1 MLSDFISLFYPR
13 ICEGCG
19 HPLLKHEETICTG
32 CEISLPRTEYSK
44 ELINPVMKI
53 FLGRVDLQ
61 AATALYFFHK
71 GNRLQGLMHKLKYNG
86 IKEIGI
92 RFGNHLGK
100 ELKEA
105 PLFSDIDVVLPIP
118 LHPKKQKKRGYN
130 QAEMIGQGLAKITGK
145 ELIANNLYR
154 GVNTTSQTNK
164 NREERWK
171 NVEKAFLLKEPKEI
185 EGKHILLVDDV
196 VTTGATIEA
205 CTQSLKQITDKVS
218 VATVAYAH

>member
-19 HPLLKHEETICTG
+19 QPLLKHEETICSA
-32 CEISLPRTEYSK
+32 CELSLPRTDFSK

-86 IKEIGI
+86 IKEIGV
-92 RFGNHLGK
+92 RFGNYLGK
-100 ELKEA
+100 ELKSS
-105 PLFSDIDVVLPIP
+105 PLFDDVDVIIPIP

-130 QAEMIGQGLAKITGK
+130 QAEMIAQGLAKTLEKEAITDK
-145 ELIANNLYR
+145 LYR
-154 GVNTTSQTNK
+154 TANTTSQTNK
-164 NREERWK
+164 NRDERWK
-171 NVEKAFLLKEPKEI
+171 NVESVFQIKDPKNI
-185 EGKHILLVDDV
+185 EGKHILLIDDV

-205 CTQSLKQITDKVS
+205 STQTLKKVTDKVS
-218 VATVAYAH
+218 VATIAYAN